1 MSELALAWRLARREL
16 RTGLQ
21 GFAVFLACLALGVAA
36 MAAVGVTNAAVI
48 DAVRR
53 DAAALLGGD
62 VRLETNNLPIAEAEL
77 EALLPAGARR
87 SDAVRTNA
95 MAYGAEGRRVVVS
108 LKAVDGAYPLY
119 GEVGLEPPLELGRA
133 LAGSGAVVD
142 PALLIRLGVGLG
154 DSIRIGEAS
163 FTVRATLA
171 REPDQLGGFET
182 IGPRVMIAMAD
193 LARTQVIVPGALAH
207 YDYGFALPAGA
218 DAAARVAELRRDH
231 PDAHWRARST
241 RDVQPQVARFTDRLA
256 SYLTIAAL
264 TTLLIGGVGV
274 ALAIQNY
281 LAGKT
286 TTIATLKCLGARSR
300 LIFRTYLFQVLALAG
315 IGIAAGLTVGH
326 LVPWL
331 LAAALDR
338 LSPIRLTVGFY
349 PVPLLMA
356 AACGL
361 LTALVFAIWP
371 LARAREVS
379 AAGMFRAL
387 LVPPRR
393 LPPAAALAGLGLSLV
408 ALGALAV
415 AGVADRRLGAIFVA
429 VALGAA
435 ILLVGLALLVLR
447 AVRLVGRRGS
457 ARMRIALANL
467 HRPGAGAQGVIVAL
481 GAGLTV
487 LTMVALLERNL
498 AAEIELRLPE
508 RAPGVFF
515 IDIQPE
521 QVAPFRQAVEA
532 IGDAHVL
539 QIRPVI
545 RGRVV
550 RIRGVPV
557 DQTGI
562 RHWTLRRD
570 RGLSY
575 AAAPPP
581 GTELVAGSWWP
592 EDYAGP
598 PLVSVEDEVA
608 AAYRVGI
615 GDRLSF
621 NVLGRVIEA
630 QIASLR
636 PEIDW
641 SQGRLDF
648 VFLFSPGVLEAAP
661 HTFAATV
668 EVPPAR
674 EAALLDQLAATLPNV
689 TPITIREVVERV
701 GEVLGNLRIAIAV
714 VGGVTLLSGILVL
727 AGAVAAARRRHL
739 YEAVVLKVL
748 GARRSDLLRI
758 FLLEYLGLG
767 ATAAIAGGV
776 LGTLGAAVIVVG
788 VMDLEWTF
796 APAVVLLVL
805 LLALAIT
812 LAAGFIG
819 TWRLLGR
826 STAAV
831 LRAP

>member
-1 MSELALAWRLARREL
+1 VSELALAWRLARREL
-16 RTGLQ
+16 RSGVQ
-21 GFAVFLACLALGVAA
+21 GFAVFLACLTLGVAA
-36 MAAVGVTNAAVI
+36 MTAVGVISAGVT
-48 DAVRR
+48 DAVKR

-62 VRLETNNLPIAEAEL
+62 IRLEANNLPIAEDDLAEL
-77 EALLPAGARR
+77 MPADARR
-87 SDAVRTNA
+87 SDAMLTNA
-95 MAYGAEGRRVVVS
+95 MAFGAEGRRVVVS

-119 GEVGLEPPLELGRA
+119 GEISLEPALDLEEA
-133 LAGSGAVVD
+133 LADGGVVVE
-142 PALLIRLGVGLG
+142 PGLLPRLGIALG
-154 DSIRIGEAS
+154 EQIRIGEAT
-163 FTVRATLA
+163 FTVRATIA
-171 REPDQLGGFET
+171 REPDRLGGFVS
-182 IGPRVMIAMAD
+182 IGPRAMIRMSD
-193 LARTQVIVPGALAH
+193 LARTGVIQPGSLAQ
-207 YDYGFALPAGA
+207 YDYRFALPSGM
-218 DAAARVAELRRDH
+218 DAAALVAELRRSH
-231 PDAHWRARST
+231 PDAHWRPRST
-241 RDVQPQVARFTDRLA
+241 RDVQPQVTRFTDRLA
-256 SYLTIAAL
+256 SYLTMAAL

-286 TTIATLKCLGARSR
+286 ITIATLKCLGARSR
-300 LIFRTYLFQVLALAG
+300 LIFRLYLLQVLMLAG
-315 IGIAAGLTVGH
+315 IGIVAGLALGQV
-326 LVPWL
+326 LPWL
-331 LAAALDR
+331 LAAAAGR
-338 LSPIRLTVGFY
+338 LLPIRVVVEFY
-349 PVPLLMA
+349 PLPLLVA

-371 LARAREVS
+371 LARARDVS
-379 AAGMFRAL
+379 PAGMFRAL

-393 LPPAAALAGLGLSLV
+393 LPPAAALIGLGLSLV

-415 AGVADRRLGAIFVA
+415 GGVADRRLGTIFVA
-429 VALGAA
+429 VAVAAA
-435 ILLVGLALLVLR
+435 ILLVGLAFLALR
-447 AVRLVGRRGS
+447 GVRLIGQRGS
-457 ARMRIALANL
+457 ARVRIALANL
-467 HRPGAGAQGVIVAL
+467 HRPGAGAPGVIIAL

-515 IDIQPE
+515 IDIQRD
-521 QVAPFRQAVEA
+521 QVARFEQAVGAVE
-532 IGDAHVL
+532 DAHIL
-539 QIRPVI
+539 QIEPVV

-550 RIRGVPV
+550 RIKGVPV

-562 RHWTLRRD
+562 KHWTLRRD

-575 AAAPPP
+575 AAEQPEQ
-581 GTELVAGSWWP
+581 TELAAGSWWP
-592 EDYAGP
+592 ADYAGP
-598 PLVSVEDEVA
+598 PLVSIEDEVA
-608 AAYRVGI
+608 SAYGVGI

-621 NVLGRVIEA
+621 NVLGRVVEA
-630 QIASLR
+630 EIASLR

-661 HTFAATV
+661 HTFAAAV
-668 EVPPAR
+668 EVPEER
-674 EAALLDQLAATLPNV
+674 EAALLDEMAAALPNV

-701 GEVLGNLRIAIAV
+701 GEVLGNVRIVIGV
-714 VGGVTLLSGILVL
+714 VGSVTLLSGILVL

-758 FLLEYLGLG
+758 FLIEYLGLG

-788 VMDLEWTF
+788 VMHLEWTF

-812 LAAGFIG
+812 VAAGFIG

-826 STAAV
+826 SAAAV

>member
-16 RTGLQ
+16 RSGLQ
-21 GFAVFLACLALGVAA
+21 GFAVFLACLTLGVAA
-36 MAAVGVTNAAVI
+36 MTAVGVINAGVI
-48 DAVRR
+48 DAVQR

-62 VRLETNNLPIAEAEL
+62 IRLEANNLPLADDELAEL
-77 EALLPAGARR
+77 MPADARR

-95 MAYGAEGRRVVVS
+95 MAFGGEGRRVVVS
-108 LKAVDGAYPLY
+108 LKAVDDAYPLY
-119 GEVGLEPPLELGRA
+119 GEVSLEPALDVQQA
-133 LAGSGAVVD
+133 LADGGAAVE
-142 PALLIRLGVGLG
+142 PGLLTRLGAKLG
-154 DSIRIGEAS
+154 EQIRIGEAT
-163 FTVRATLA
+163 FTVRATIV
-171 REPDQLGGFET
+171 REPDQLGGFVS
-182 IGPRVMIAMAD
+182 IGPRVMIRLAD
-193 LARTQVIVPGALAH
+193 LARTGVIQPGSLAR
-207 YDYGFALPAGA
+207 YDYRFALPPGA
-218 DAAARVAELRRDH
+218 DAAALIAELRRAH
-231 PDAHWRARST
+231 PDAHWRPRGT
-241 RDVQPQVARFTDRLA
+241 RDVQPQVTRFTDRLA
-256 SYLTIAAL
+256 SYLTMAAL

-286 TTIATLKCLGARSR
+286 STIATLKCLGARSR
-300 LIFRTYLFQVLALAG
+300 LIFRMYLLQVLVLAG
-315 IGIAAGLTVGH
+315 IGIVLGLGVGH

-331 LAAALDR
+331 LAAAASR
-338 LSPIRLTVGFY
+338 LLPIRVMVDFY
-349 PVPLLMA
+349 PAPLLVA

-379 AAGMFRAL
+379 PARMFRAL
-387 LVPPRR
+387 LAPPRR
-393 LPPAAALAGLGLSLV
+393 LPPAAVLIGLGLSLI

-429 VALGAA
+429 VAVVAA
-435 ILLVGLALLVLR
+435 VLLAGLAFLALR
-447 AVRLVGRRGS
+447 GVRLIGQRGS
-457 ARMRIALANL
+457 ARVRIALANL
-467 HRPGAGAQGVIVAL
+467 HRPGAGAPGVIIAL

-487 LTMVALLERNL
+487 LTMIALLERNL
-498 AAEIELRLPE
+498 AAEIELRLPA
-508 RAPGVFF
+508 RTPAVFF
-515 IDIQPE
+515 IDIQRDQVDQFE
-521 QVAPFRQAVEA
+521 QSVSAVEKA
-532 IGDAHVL
+532 QVL
-539 QIRPVI
+539 QIEPVI

-550 RIRGVPV
+550 RIKGVPV

-562 RHWTLRRD
+562 QHWTLRRD

-575 AAAPPP
+575 AARQPENTDLA
-581 GTELVAGSWWP
+581 AGAWWP
-592 EDYAGP
+592 ADYAGP

-608 AAYRVGI
+608 LAYGVGI

-630 QIASLR
+630 EIASLR

-661 HTFAATV
+661 HTFAAAV
-668 EVPPAR
+668 EVPKER
-674 EAALLDQLAATLPNV
+674 EAALLDQVAAELPNV

-701 GEVLGNLRIAIAV
+701 GEVLGKVRIAIAV
-714 VGGVTLLSGILVL
+714 VGSVTLLSGILVL

-739 YEAVVLKVL
+739 YESVVLKVL

-758 FLLEYLGLG
+758 FLIEYLGLG

-788 VMDLEWTF
+788 VMHLEWTF
-796 APAVVLLVL
+796 APAVVLVVLVM
-805 LLALAIT
+805 ALAIT
-812 LAAGFIG
+812 LAAGFLG

>member
-1 MSELALAWRLARREL
+1 VSELALAWRLARREL
-16 RTGLQ
+16 RSGVQ
-21 GFAVFLACLALGVAA
+21 GFAVFLACLTLGVAA
-36 MAAVGVTNAAVI
+36 MTAVGVISAGVT
-48 DAVRR
+48 DAVKR

-62 VRLETNNLPIAEAEL
+62 IRLEANNLPIAEDDLAEL
-77 EALLPAGARR
+77 MPADARR
-87 SDAVRTNA
+87 SDAMLTNA
-95 MAYGAEGRRVVVS
+95 MAFGAEGRRVVVS

-119 GEVGLEPPLELGRA
+119 GEISLEPALDLEEA
-133 LAGSGAVVD
+133 LADGGVVVE
-142 PALLIRLGVGLG
+142 PGLLPRLGIALG
-154 DSIRIGEAS
+154 EQIRIGEAT
-163 FTVRATLA
+163 FTVRATIA
-171 REPDQLGGFET
+171 REPDRLGGFVS
-182 IGPRVMIAMAD
+182 IGPRAMIRMSD
-193 LARTQVIVPGALAH
+193 LARTGVIQPGSLAQ
-207 YDYGFALPAGA
+207 YDYRFALPSGM
-218 DAAARVAELRRDH
+218 DAAALVAELRRSH
-231 PDAHWRARST
+231 PDAHWRPRST
-241 RDVQPQVARFTDRLA
+241 RDVQPQVTRFTDRLA
-256 SYLTIAAL
+256 SYLTMAAL

-286 TTIATLKCLGARSR
+286 ITIATLKCLGARSR
-300 LIFRTYLFQVLALAG
+300 LIFRLYLLQVLMLAG
-315 IGIAAGLTVGH
+315 IGIVAGLALGQV
-326 LVPWL
+326 VPWL
-331 LAAALDR
+331 LAAAAGR
-338 LSPIRLTVGFY
+338 LLPIRVVVEFY
-349 PVPLLMA
+349 PLPLLVA

-371 LARAREVS
+371 LARARDVS
-379 AAGMFRAL
+379 PAGMFRAL

-393 LPPAAALAGLGLSLV
+393 LPPAAALIGLGLSLV

-415 AGVADRRLGAIFVA
+415 GGVADRRLGTIFVA
-429 VALGAA
+429 VAVAAA
-435 ILLVGLALLVLR
+435 ILLVGLAFLVLR
-447 AVRLVGRRGS
+447 GVRLIGQRGS
-457 ARMRIALANL
+457 ARVRIALANL
-467 HRPGAGAQGVIVAL
+467 HRPGAGAPGVIIAL

-515 IDIQPE
+515 IDIQRD
-521 QVAPFRQAVEA
+521 QVARFEQAVGAVE
-532 IGDAHVL
+532 DAHIL
-539 QIRPVI
+539 QIEPVV

-550 RIRGVPV
+550 RIKGVPV

-562 RHWTLRRD
+562 KHWTLRRD

-575 AAAPPP
+575 AAEQPEQ
-581 GTELVAGSWWP
+581 TELAAGSWWP
-592 EDYAGP
+592 ADYAGP
-598 PLVSVEDEVA
+598 PLVSIEDEVA
-608 AAYRVGI
+608 SAYGVGI

-621 NVLGRVIEA
+621 NVLGRVVEA
-630 QIASLR
+630 EIASLR

-661 HTFAATV
+661 HTFAAAV
-668 EVPPAR
+668 EVPEER
-674 EAALLDQLAATLPNV
+674 EAALLDEMAAALPNV

-701 GEVLGNLRIAIAV
+701 GEVLGNVRIVIGV
-714 VGGVTLLSGILVL
+714 VGSVTLLSGILVL

-758 FLLEYLGLG
+758 FLIEYLGLG

-788 VMDLEWTF
+788 VMHLEWTF

-812 LAAGFIG
+812 VAAGFIG

-826 STAAV
+826 SAAAV

>member
-16 RTGLQ
+16 RSGLQ

-36 MAAVGVTNAAVI
+36 ITAVGVTNAGVI
-48 DAVRR
+48 DAVKR

-62 VRLETNNLPIAEAEL
+62 VRLEANNLPIADDVLAQL
-77 EALLPAGARR
+77 MPPGARR
-87 SDAVRTNA
+87 SEVVRANA
-95 MAYGAEGRRVVVS
+95 MAFGPEDRRVVVS

-119 GEVGLEPPLELGRA
+119 GAVGLEPSLDLARA
-133 LAGSGAVVD
+133 LADGGAVVE
-142 PALLIRLGVGLG
+142 PGVLPRLGVGIG
-154 DSIRIGEAS
+154 EQIRIGEAT
-163 FTVRATLA
+163 FTVRATIV
-171 REPDQLGGFET
+171 REPDQLVGFET

-193 LARTQVIVPGALAH
+193 LARTQVIVPGALAR
-207 YDYGFALPAGA
+207 YDYRFALPAGS
-218 DAAARVAELRRDH
+218 DAAALVAELRRSH

-256 SYLTIAAL
+256 SYLTMAAL

-286 TTIATLKCLGARSR
+286 ATIATFKCLGARSR
-300 LIFRTYLFQVLALAG
+300 LIFRMYLLQVLVLAG
-315 IGIAAGLTVGH
+315 IGIAAGLAIGH

-331 LAAALDR
+331 LTAVAAR
-338 LSPIRLTVGFY
+338 LSPIRVTLGLY
-349 PVPLLMA
+349 PLPLLIA
-356 AACGL
+356 TACGL
-361 LTALVFAIWP
+361 LSALVFAIWP
-371 LARAREVS
+371 LARAGEVS
-379 AAGMFRAL
+379 PAGMFRAL
-387 LVPPRR
+387 LAPPQR
-393 LPPAAALAGLGLSLV
+393 LPPAAALIGLGLSLL
-408 ALGALAV
+408 ALAALAV

-429 VALGAA
+429 VAAVAA
-435 ILLVGLALLVLR
+435 GLLVGLSWLVLR
-447 AVRLVGRRGS
+447 VVRLVGQRGS
-457 ARMRIALANL
+457 ARMRIAFANL
-467 HRPGAGAQGVIVAL
+467 QRPGAGARSVIVAL

-487 LTMVALLERNL
+487 LTMIALLERNL
-498 AAEIELRLPE
+498 AAEIELHLPE
-508 RAPGVFF
+508 RAPGIFF
-515 IDIQPE
+515 IDIQRD
-521 QVAPFRQAVEA
+521 QVARFEQAVAA
-532 IGDAHVL
+532 IDNVQIL

-550 RIRGVPV
+550 RIKGVPV
-557 DQTGI
+557 DRTGVE
-562 RHWTLRRD
+562 HWTLRRD

-575 AAAPPP
+575 AAAPPS

-592 EDYAGP
+592 ADYAGP

-630 QIASLR
+630 EIASLR

-661 HTFAATV
+661 HTYAATV
-668 EVPPAR
+668 EVPRER
-674 EAALLDQLAATLPNV
+674 EAALLDQIAGALPNV

-701 GEVLGNLRIAIAV
+701 GELLRNLRIAIAV
-714 VGGVTLLSGILVL
+714 VGGITLLSGVLVL

-758 FLLEYLGLG
+758 FLIEYLGLG
-767 ATAAIAGGV
+767 ATAAVAGAI
-776 LGTLGAAVIVVG
+776 LGTLGAAVIVIG
-788 VMDLEWTF
+788 VMHLEWAF
-796 APAVVLLVL
+796 APAVVILILM
-805 LLALAIT
+805 LALAIT
-812 LAAGFIG
+812 LAAGFVG

-826 STAAV
+826 SAAAV

>member
-1 MSELALAWRLARREL
+1 VSGLALAWRLARREL
-16 RTGLQ
+16 RSGLQ
-21 GFAVFLACLALGVAA
+21 GFAVFLACLTLGVAA
-36 MAAVGVTNAAVI
+36 MTAVGVINAAVI
-48 DAVRR
+48 DAVKR

-62 VRLETNNLPIAEAEL
+62 LRLEANNVPIAEEQLAEL
-77 EALLPAGARR
+77 VPAAARR

-95 MAYGAEGRRVVVS
+95 MAFGAQGRRVVVS
-108 LKAVDGAYPLY
+108 LKAVDDAYPLY
-119 GEVGLEPPLELGRA
+119 GELSLDPALEVEEA
-133 LAGSGAVVD
+133 LAERGAVVE
-142 PALLIRLGVGLG
+142 PGLLTRLGVKLG
-154 DSIRIGEAS
+154 EQVRIGEAT
-163 FTVRATLA
+163 FTVRATIA
-171 REPDQLGGFET
+171 REPDRLGGFVS
-182 IGPRVMIAMAD
+182 IGPRAMIRMAD
-193 LARTQVIVPGALAH
+193 LARTGVIQPGSLAR
-207 YDYGFALPAGA
+207 YDYRFKLPAGTNA
-218 DAAARVAELRRDH
+218 ETLVAQLRRSH
-231 PDAHWRARST
+231 PDAHWRPRST
-241 RDVQPQVARFTDRLA
+241 RDVQPQVTRFTDRLA
-256 SYLTIAAL
+256 SYLTMAAL

-300 LIFRTYLFQVLALAG
+300 LIFRMYLLQVLVLAG
-315 IGIAAGLTVGH
+315 IGITVGLAVGH
-326 LVPWL
+326 FIPWL
-331 LAAALDR
+331 LAALAGR
-338 LSPIRLTVGFY
+338 LLPIRVMVDFY
-349 PVPLLMA
+349 PLPLLVA

-379 AAGMFRAL
+379 PAGMFRAI

-393 LPPAAALAGLGLSLV
+393 RPPAAALIGLGLSLV

-429 VALGAA
+429 VAIAAA
-435 ILLVGLALLVLR
+435 ILLVGLAFLVLR
-447 AVRLVGRRGS
+447 GVRLIGQRGS
-457 ARMRIALANL
+457 ARVRIALANL
-467 HRPGAGAQGVIVAL
+467 HRPGAGAPGVIIAL

-508 RAPGVFF
+508 RTPGVFF
-515 IDIQPE
+515 IDIQRD
-521 QVAPFRQAVEA
+521 QVARFEQAVSAVE
-532 IGDAHVL
+532 DAQVL
-539 QIRPVI
+539 QIEPVI

-550 RIRGVPV
+550 RIKGVPV
-557 DQTGI
+557 DRTGI
-562 RHWTLRRD
+562 EHWTLRRD

-575 AAAPPP
+575 AAEQPEH
-581 GTELVAGSWWP
+581 TELAAGSWWP
-592 EDYAGP
+592 ADYAGP

-608 AAYRVGI
+608 EAYGVGI

-630 QIASLR
+630 EIASLR

-648 VFLFSPGVLEAAP
+648 VFLFSPGVLDAAP
-661 HTFAATV
+661 HTFAAAV
-668 EVPPAR
+668 EVPEER
-674 EAALLDQLAATLPNV
+674 EAALLDQLAAALPNV

-701 GEVLGNLRIAIAV
+701 GEVLGNVRIAIGV
-714 VGGVTLLSGILVL
+714 VGSVTLLSGILVL

-739 YEAVVLKVL
+739 YESVVLKVL

-758 FLLEYLGLG
+758 FLIEYLGLG
-767 ATAAIAGGV
+767 VTAAIAGGV

-788 VMDLEWTF
+788 VMHLEWTF

-812 LAAGFIG
+812 LAAGFVG

-826 STAAV
+826 SSAAV

>member
-1 MSELALAWRLARREL
+1 VSELALAWRLARREL
-16 RTGLQ
+16 RSGVQ
-21 GFAVFLACLALGVAA
+21 GFAVFLACLTLGVAA
-36 MAAVGVTNAAVI
+36 MTAVGVINAGVT
-48 DAVRR
+48 DAVKR

-62 VRLETNNLPIAEAEL
+62 IRLEANNLPIAEDDLAEL
-77 EALLPAGARR
+77 MPADARR
-87 SDAVRTNA
+87 SDAMLTNA
-95 MAYGAEGRRVVVS
+95 IAFGAEGRRVVVS
-108 LKAVDGAYPLY
+108 LKAVDDAYPLY
-119 GEVGLEPPLELGRA
+119 GEIGLEPALDLEKA
-133 LAGSGAVVD
+133 LADGGVVVE
-142 PALLIRLGVGLG
+142 PGLLPRLGIALG
-154 DSIRIGEAS
+154 EQIRIGEAT
-163 FTVRATLA
+163 FTVRATIA
-171 REPDQLGGFET
+171 REPDRLGGFVS
-182 IGPRVMIAMAD
+182 IGPRAMIGMAE
-193 LARTQVIVPGALAH
+193 LARTGVIQPGSLVQ
-207 YDYGFALPAGA
+207 YDYRFALPTGTN
-218 DAAARVAELRRDH
+218 AAALAADLRRSH
-231 PDAHWRARST
+231 PDAHWRPRST
-241 RDVQPQVARFTDRLA
+241 RDVQPQVTRFTDRLA
-256 SYLTIAAL
+256 SYLTMAAL

-286 TTIATLKCLGARSR
+286 TTIATLKCLGAHSR
-300 LIFRTYLFQVLALAG
+300 LIFRMYLLQVLMLAG
-315 IGIAAGLTVGH
+315 VGIAVGLG
-326 LVPWL
+326 LGQAVPWL
-331 LAAALDR
+331 LAAAAGR
-338 LSPIRLTVGFY
+338 LLPIRVMVDFY
-349 PVPLLMA
+349 PLPLLVA

-371 LARAREVS
+371 LARARDVS
-379 AAGMFRAL
+379 PAGMFRAL

-393 LPPAAALAGLGLSLV
+393 LPPAAALIGLGLSLV

-415 AGVADRRLGAIFVA
+415 AGVADRRLGTIFVA
-429 VALGAA
+429 VAVAAA
-435 ILLVGLALLVLR
+435 ILLVGLAFLVLR
-447 AVRLVGRRGS
+447 GVRLIGQRGS
-457 ARMRIALANL
+457 ARVRIALANL
-467 HRPGAGAQGVIVAL
+467 HRPGAGAPGVIIAL

-515 IDIQPE
+515 IDIQRD
-521 QVAPFRQAVEA
+521 QVARFEQAVGAVE
-532 IGDAHVL
+532 DAQIL
-539 QIRPVI
+539 QIEPVI

-550 RIRGVPV
+550 RIKGVPV

-562 RHWTLRRD
+562 KHWTLRRD

-575 AAAPPP
+575 AAEQPEQ
-581 GTELVAGSWWP
+581 TELAAGSWWP
-592 EDYAGP
+592 ADYAGP

-608 AAYRVGI
+608 SAYGVGI

-621 NVLGRVIEA
+621 NVLGRVVEA
-630 QIASLR
+630 EIASLR

-668 EVPPAR
+668 EVPKER
-674 EAALLDQLAATLPNV
+674 EAALLDEMAAALPNV

-701 GEVLGNLRIAIAV
+701 GEVLGNVRIAIGV
-714 VGGVTLLSGILVL
+714 VGSVTLLSGILVL

-758 FLLEYLGLG
+758 FLIEYLGLG

-788 VMDLEWTF
+788 VMHLEWTF

-826 STAAV
+826 SAAAV